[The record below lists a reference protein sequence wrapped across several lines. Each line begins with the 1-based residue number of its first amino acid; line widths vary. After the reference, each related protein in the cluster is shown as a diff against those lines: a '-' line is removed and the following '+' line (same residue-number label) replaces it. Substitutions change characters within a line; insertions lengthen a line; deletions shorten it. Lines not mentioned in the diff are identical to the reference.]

1 MYELVS
7 EKLDLLN
14 KLNKQLRIVKDLE
27 VGALD
32 DSLPKSEFE
41 LEKYINE
48 VKEELNY
55 R

>member
-7 EKLDLLN
+7 AKLDLLN

-27 VGALD
+27 VGTLD
-32 DSLPKSEFE
+32 ESLPTSEFE

-48 VKEELNY
+48 VKAELNY
-55 R
+55 K